1 MESKKYKIL
10 VVDDNTNNIEFLAN
24 LLSENGY
31 DVDFSLNGSDALKL
45 VEFEDFD
52 LILLDIMMPE
62 MDGFEVCQRIK
73 DDPDKNEIP
82 IIFLTAK
89 TDIESIEKAF
99 DLGGLDYVSKPF
111 STNELLAR
119 VKTHVELKEGKDKLK
134 QVNNWLEEKVD
145 ERTAELNI
153 ANKKLLQLDSAKAQF
168 LQIISHEIRPPLNAI
183 IGMATLI
190 TDTGLTEESETYIE
204 LLNKSTTRLEE
215 FSIKALDI
223 SQLNTYDKELIKPT
237 KVSVKQIILNAIADI
252 DAFIESK
259 KVKILQTI
267 DTDNEIINVDKNY
280 FHKCIVSILHNAI
293 KYSPNNGLV
302 SVIVSNQDKDL
313 IIEIRDAGV
322 GFSNEFIINEI
333 GPFESEDHMDKN
345 PGLDLF
351 LSNLIVKAHGG
362 SIENG
367 NNKDKG
373 AFVRIIMPID

>member
-1 MESKKYKIL
+1 M
-10 VVDDNTNNIEFLAN
+10 
-24 LLSENGY
+24 
-31 DVDFSLNGSDALKL
+31 
-45 VEFEDFD
+45 
-52 LILLDIMMPE
+52 
-62 MDGFEVCQRIK
+62 
-73 DDPDKNEIP
+73 
-82 IIFLTAK
+82 
-89 TDIESIEKAF
+89 
-99 DLGGLDYVSKPF
+99 
-111 STNELLAR
+111 
-119 VKTHVELKEGKDKLK
+119 
-134 QVNNWLEEKVD
+134 
-145 ERTAELNI
+145 
-153 ANKKLLQLDSAKAQF
+153 QLDSAKAQF
-168 LQIISHEIRPPLNAI
+168 LQIISHEIRTPLNAI

>member
-73 DDPDKNEIP
+73 DDPDKNELP

-168 LQIISHEIRPPLNAI
+168 LQIISHEIRTPLNAI

>member
-168 LQIISHEIRPPLNAI
+168 LQIISHEIRTPLNAI